1 MFPWTVQKRSLNWPQ
16 DLDGETR
23 VVEFYVVN
31 DNSQVRYLINHVP
44 LTITS
49 AINGI
54 AYFQRHIFFV
64 INVFLL
70 LNCQA
75 GCRHI

>member
-31 DNSQVRYLINHVP
+31 DNSQVSNLINHVP
-44 LTITS
+44 LTS
-49 AINGI
+49 AINYI
-54 AYFQRHIFFV
+54 VYFQHHIFFV

>member
-44 LTITS
+44 LTS
-49 AINGI
+49 AINDI
-54 AYFQRHIFFV
+54 VYFQRHIFFV

>member
-1 MFPWTVQKRSLNWPQ
+1 MFLWTVQKRSLNWPQ

-31 DNSQVRYLINHVP
+31 DNSQVSYLINHVP
-44 LTITS
+44 LTS
-49 AINGI
+49 AINYI
-54 AYFQRHIFFV
+54 VYFQHHIFFV